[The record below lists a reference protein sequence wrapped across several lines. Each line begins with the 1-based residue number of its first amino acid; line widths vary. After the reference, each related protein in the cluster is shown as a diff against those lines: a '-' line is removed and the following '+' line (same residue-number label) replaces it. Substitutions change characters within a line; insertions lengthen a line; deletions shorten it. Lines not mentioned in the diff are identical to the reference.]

1 MSFVIGNYTYTILL
15 DPTTV
20 SLTAVNS
27 IISGNIILT
36 SPVVDPST
44 STSYILT
51 TIGDR
56 SFSSR
61 SNITSLVIPNSVNS
75 ILAGAFLSCSAMIS
89 ITLPINAAF
98 ITINP
103 LTFFNCLI
111 INNVTI
117 PSSITTIQTY
127 AFPANCPLLLKVTF
141 AGTTLPFINPSNNFS
156 ITGNTAYYPQ
166 YAAPLSNISPFFTYL
181 HEVIPIIIICFKEDS
196 KILCLIDN
204 TEVYLPIQDIRKGV
218 LIKTRLNGYIPVNMI
233 GTSKIY
239 NSGNK
244 ARSQNRLYKCS
255 PANYPGLTEDLFITG
270 CHSILVDYLSDE
282 QREKN
287 NELLGKV
294 FLTENRYRL
303 MACID
308 DRAEPYECEG
318 VFNIW
323 HLALENEDD
332 RMNYGIY
339 ANGGLLVETTSK
351 RMLLNYSGMDLL

>member
-1 MSFVIGNYTYTILL
+1 MSFVIGNYTYTIL

-27 IISGNIILT
+27 IISGDIILT

-51 TIGDR
+51 TIGD
-56 SFSSR
+56 SAFKNR

-75 ILAGAFLSCSAMIS
+75 ILSSAFLSCSAMIS
-89 ITLPINAAF
+89 ITLPINDLF

-103 LTFFNCLI
+103 LTFFNCSF

-117 PSSITTIQTY
+117 PSSITTIQAN
-127 AFPANCPLLLKVTF
+127 AFPGNCTHLLKVTF
-141 AGTTLPFINPSNNFS
+141 AGTTLPTIAAAGNFT
-156 ITGNTAYYPQ
+156 ITGDAAYYPQ

-181 HEVIPIIIICFKEDS
+181 YEVLPIICFKEDS

-204 TEVYLPIQDIRKGV
+204 VEVYLPIQDIRKGV

-255 PANYPGLTEDLFITG
+255 PANYPGLTEDLFVTG

-323 HLALENEDD
+323 HLALENEDE